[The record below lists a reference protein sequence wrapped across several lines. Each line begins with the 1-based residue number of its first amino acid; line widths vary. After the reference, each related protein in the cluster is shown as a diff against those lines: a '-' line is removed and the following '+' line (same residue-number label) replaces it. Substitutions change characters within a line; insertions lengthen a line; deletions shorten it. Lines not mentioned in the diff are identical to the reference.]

1 MSITLEQAKEILKK
15 HGIESEEELK
25 EALRKNPIEIG
36 MFTMPFSKDVEK
48 DA

>member
-25 EALRKNPIEIG
+25 EALSKNPIEIG
-36 MFTMPFSKDVEK
+36 MFTMPFSKEVDKE
-48 DA
+48 A

>member
-15 HGIESEEELK
+15 YGIESEEELK

-36 MFTMPFSKDVEK
+36 MFTMPFQRDVKKE
-48 DA
+48 A